1 MSLNEVI
8 AILTASVWF
17 YVVLGVIAFLFVFSF
32 FRGSVRKGLQSNLQD
47 LEYRYSLAK
56 TIPLLHKLNKAVALS
71 RINQDVAT
79 KIEPC
84 QTLYDETQIAIRN
97 VQELLSDSD
106 EFLVTGKF
114 ALARKNNRDVE
125 DLLQKLEK
133 SVSELN
139 NILDSVL
146 QQEAEQRDQINVL
159 KDEFRALKKNFNENS
174 EQFVYSY
181 EAIERKLSEIEK
193 LFSSFEEWVFAS
205 EFEKANNL
213 RNEIRQN
220 IYDLKEV
227 YDNLPKLLVMAR
239 GILPRTVDE
248 VSSSYAQ
255 AKQKGVYLKHL
266 EIAKNIEF
274 ISESMKSDL
283 HSLKS
288 ANTKQI
294 DEHLNDCQTRLN
306 QLLQQIGKE
315 VSSSDE
321 VTRLK
326 SLVFND
332 IANMQKAV
340 ANIKDGFEKTSERFG
355 FTNIEET
362 IAEME
367 SAHASFDAQR
377 KSIEKKL
384 KTNNTSATERLIE
397 LRELRQTLD
406 IKLSDLKVIQEKLD
420 HACQDENHAKSQLL
434 KLHLIINEM
443 RSKVRK
449 NRLASISENYEEDL
463 KKAYNY
469 VDSIKQLLDEEP
481 LNINQLNATLKD
493 SIDFIYRLYNDV
505 NKILGSASMV
515 EEVIMIGNRCR
526 STYPEVD
533 SDLSLAELSYQN
545 GEYTKALSVSIKSL
559 EKIYP
564 NSDDLIR
571 ANSRR
576 G

>member
-8 AILTASVWF
+8 AILTASVGF
-17 YVVLGVIAFLFVFSF
+17 YVVLGLIVFLILFVFY
-32 FRGSVRKGLQSNLQD
+32 RRTVRKGLQNSLQE

-56 TIPLLHKLNKAVALS
+56 TVPLLHKLNKAVALS
-71 RINQDVAT
+71 RINQDVAIR
-79 KIEPC
+79 IEPC
-84 QTLYDETQIAIRN
+84 QNLYDETQLSIKS

-106 EFLVTGKF
+106 EYIVTNKFSLV
-114 ALARKNNRDVE
+114 RKNNRSADE
-125 DLLQKLEK
+125 LLQKLEAN
-133 SVSELN
+133 VSELN
-139 NILDSVL
+139 DILDSVL

-159 KDEFRALKKNFNENS
+159 KDEFRDLKKNFNENS

-181 EAIERKLSEIEK
+181 EAIEKKLVDIER

-205 EFEKANNL
+205 EFEKANDL

-220 IYDLKEV
+220 IYDLKDV
-227 YDNLPKLLVMAR
+227 YENLPKLLMMAR
-239 GILPRTVDE
+239 GVLPRTVDE
-248 VSSSYAQ
+248 VSSTYAQ

-266 EIAKNIEF
+266 EISKNIEF

-283 HSLKS
+283 YSLKS
-288 ANTKQI
+288 ASTSQI

-306 QLLQQIGKE
+306 QLLQQIEKE

-332 IANMQKAV
+332 IANMQKAITS
-340 ANIKDGFEKTSERFG
+340 IKDTFNRTSERFG
-355 FTNIEET
+355 FTNIDET
-362 IAEME
+362 ISEME
-367 SAHASFDAQR
+367 TAHAGFDAQR
-377 KSIEKKL
+377 KSVEKKL
-384 KTNNTSATERLIE
+384 KANNTSSTERLIE
-397 LRELRQTLD
+397 LRELRQSLD

-420 HACQDENHAKSQLL
+420 HARQDENHAKTQLL

-463 KKAYNY
+463 KKAYSY
-469 VDSIKQLLDEEP
+469 VDSISELLKEEP

-505 NKILGSASMV
+505 NKILGSAAMV
-515 EEVIMIGNRCR
+515 EEVVMIGNRCR

-533 SDLSLAELSYQN
+533 SDLSLAELSYRN
-545 GEYTKALSVSIKSL
+545 GEYTKALSVSVKSL

-571 ANSRR
+571 ANSKR